1 MHSLGL
7 IVIRGEKIDT
17 YYSILENINTDSFVT
32 QKRYCGGRAIT
43 LSKDVSSESKCLNE
57 KINIPQKIRDIAD
70 IYIIKEGEIK
80 REVDNL
86 ICNEGDTLMLFAESN
101 YDDFLEKWIYQEL

>member
-1 MHSLGL
+1 MINKL
-7 IVIRGEKIDT
+7 R
-17 YYSILENINTDSFVT
+17 LENFRGV
-32 QKRYCGGRAIT
+32 
-43 LSKDVSSESKCLNE
+43 
-57 KINIPQKIRDIAD
+57 
-70 IYIIKEGEIK
+70 KEGEIK